1 MQTLTTM
8 QQRLNLQHAKT
19 GEVKSTGVGATC
31 RPVASS
37 IKSNLAVL
45 DPTEMGAVAKN
56 LEKTLRQAITGHDAA
71 IHEIAKVYQ
80 THLAGLGPV
89 GRPIGAFLLLGPTGS
104 GRQEMVE
111 AVAHALLGSSAA
123 IVRVNC
129 MDFQHSHD
137 ITKLI
142 GTPRGYPAHRQIQAL
157 LTQEFLNQHHTDA
170 LKLGVLLFDQVEK
183 ASTALWNRLLGI
195 LDTGTLRLGD
205 NREVDF
211 SRALI
216 FMTST
221 ITGAEM
227 NSRFGRKPR
236 LVPARVDDPDCT
248 PAVRRP
254 LYSRVEAARQRF
266 TPEFLDRL
274 NRIEVF
280 RLVGK
285 NALDQI
291 VDAELEIVQERTSTF
306 NKPFRIDVTE
316 SARQFLLSEG
326 ADFRCGAL
334 PVKRAIE
341 RLLVRPLSNLITTGQ
356 VHTWDRIRIAH
367 IGASPTLTF
376 FREEDAWEGWNIDG
390 AVA

>member
-1 MQTLTTM
+1 M

-19 GEVKSTGVGATC
+19 GEVKSTRAGAMR

-37 IKSNLAVL
+37 IKPNLAVL

-56 LEKTLRQAITGHDAA
+56 LERTLRQAITGHEAA
-71 IHEIAKVYQ
+71 IQEIAKVYQ
-80 THLAGLGPV
+80 THLAGLCPAA
-89 GRPIGAFLLLGPTGS
+89 RPIGAFLFLGPTRS
-104 GRQEMVE
+104 GRQQMVE
-111 AVAHALLGSSAA
+111 AVADALLGSPAA

-142 GTPRGYPAHRQIQAL
+142 GTPRGYPAHRQTQAL
-157 LTQEFLNQHHTDA
+157 LTQEFLNQHHTDS
-170 LKLGVLLFDQVEK
+170 LKLSVLLFDQVEN
-183 ASTALWNRLLGI
+183 ASTALWNRLLGF
-195 LDTGTLRLGD
+195 LDTGMLTLGD

-211 SRALI
+211 SRTLI

-221 ITGAEM
+221 ISGAEM
-227 NSRFGRKPR
+227 NSPFGRKPR

-254 LYSRVEAARQRF
+254 SYSRVEAARQRF

-280 RLVGK
+280 RLAGED
-285 NALDQI
+285 ALDQI
-291 VDAELEIVQERTSTF
+291 VDGELEIVQERTSTL
-306 NKPFRIDVTE
+306 NKPFRIGVTE
-316 SARQFLLSEG
+316 SARKFLLSEG
-326 ADFRCGAL
+326 ADFRCGEL

-341 RLLVRPLSNLITTGQ
+341 RLLVRPLSSLITTGQ
-356 VHTWDRIRIAH
+356 VRTWDRIRVAH

-376 FREEDAWEGWNIDG
+376 FREEDAWEEWMIDG

>member
-1 MQTLTTM
+1 M

-19 GEVKSTGVGATC
+19 GEVKSTRAGAT
-31 RPVASS
+31 RRHVASS
-37 IKSNLAVL
+37 IKPNLTVL
-45 DPTEMGAVAKN
+45 DPAEMGTVAKN
-56 LEKTLRQAITGHDAA
+56 LEKTLRQAITGHEAA
-71 IHEIAKVYQ
+71 IQEIAKVYQ
-80 THLAGLGPV
+80 THFTGLCPA
-89 GRPIGAFLLLGPTGS
+89 GRPIGAFLFLGPTCS
-104 GRQEMVE
+104 GRQQMVE
-111 AVAHALLGSSAA
+111 AVADALLGSPAA

-142 GTPRGYPAHRQIQAL
+142 GTPRGYPAHRQTQAL
-157 LTQEFLNQHHTDA
+157 LTQEFLNQHHTDS
-170 LKLGVLLFDQVEK
+170 LKLSVLLFDQVEN

-195 LDTGTLRLGD
+195 LDTGTLTLGD

-211 SRALI
+211 SRTLI

-221 ITGAEM
+221 ISGAEM
-227 NSRFGRKPR
+227 NSPFGRKPR
-236 LVPARVDDPDCT
+236 LVPARVDDPDCK

-254 LYSRVEAARQRF
+254 SYSRVEAARQRF
-266 TPEFLDRL
+266 TPEFLDGL

-280 RLVGK
+280 RLVGED
-285 NALDQI
+285 ALDQI

-306 NKPFRIDVTE
+306 NKPFRIGVTE

-326 ADFRCGAL
+326 ADFRCEAL

-356 VHTWDRIRIAH
+356 VRAWDRIRVAH

-376 FREEDAWEGWNIDG
+376 FREEDAWEEWMIDG
-390 AVA
+390 AA

>member
-1 MQTLTTM
+1 MQTLATM
-8 QQRLNLQHAKT
+8 QQKLNQQHGAT
-19 GEVKSTGVGATC
+19 GALNSPGAGATC
-31 RPVASS
+31 RPAASS
-37 IKSNLAVL
+37 ITPNLAVL
-45 DPTEMGAVAKN
+45 DPTEMGAAAKN
-56 LEKTLRQAITGHDAA
+56 LEKKLRQAITGHEAA
-71 IHEIAKVYQ
+71 IHEIVKVYQ
-80 THLAGLGPV
+80 THLVGLSPT
-89 GRPIGAFLLLGPTGS
+89 GRPLGAFLFLGPTCS
-104 GRQEMVE
+104 KKQQTVE
-111 AVAHALLGSSAA
+111 AVADALLGSSTA
-123 IVRVNC
+123 IVRINC
-129 MDFQHSHD
+129 VEFQHSHD

-142 GTPRGYPAHRQIQAL
+142 GTPRGYPALRQTQAL
-157 LTQEFLNQHHTDA
+157 LTQNFLDQHHTNA
-170 LKLGVLLFDQVEK
+170 LKLSVLLFDQVES
-183 ASTALWNRLLGI
+183 AAAALWNRLLGI

-221 ITGAEM
+221 ISGAEM
-227 NSRFGRKPR
+227 NSPFGRKLR
-236 LVPARVDDPDCT
+236 HLPAPVGDPDCT
-248 PAVRRP
+248 PAIRRRS
-254 LYSRVEAARQRF
+254 YSKVGAARQRF
-266 TPEFLDRL
+266 TPEFLNRL

-280 RLVGK
+280 KRFGED
-285 NALDQI
+285 ALDRI
-291 VDAELEIVQERTSTF
+291 VDAELEIVQELTSTA

-367 IGASPTLTF
+367 VGAAPTLTF
-376 FREEDAWEGWNIDG
+376 FREEDAWEERMIDG